1 MTAII
6 AFVNQ
11 KGGCAKST
19 TAVHYAHWLV
29 QQGKQVLIVDA
40 DAQRSSS
47 QWCSKMDSPIPCQVI
62 QSPDD
67 LLEQLGEL
75 AAAVDYVVVDGP
87 AGLSE
92 ATRAILMRAD
102 LAVVPVQPSGIDIQS
117 AADVVRLIKQAQSVR
132 QGPPQAV
139 MFLSRAVKG
148 TKLKTEAMEL
158 LGKLTLPTPEAAL
171 PVLTPSQPEASASEP
186 VPAPSKE
193 SSLTYRLQAPDKEPM
208 VRFTVD
214 MSESLHRKLSMLAA
228 RTGRKKVDIVRM
240 LLEDGLKEVEG

>member
-1 MTAII
+1 MAVIV

-29 QQGKQVLIVDA
+29 QQDKQVLIVDA

-47 QWCSKMDSPIPCQVI
+47 QWCSRMEPSIPTQVL

-67 LLEQLGEL
+67 ILDQLTDL
-75 AAAVDYVVVDGP
+75 AATVDYLVVDGP

-102 LAVVPVQPSGIDIQS
+102 LAVVPVQPSGIDVQS
-117 AADVVRLIKQAQSVR
+117 AADAVRLIKQAQSVR

-158 LGKLTLPTPEAAL
+158 LGKLTPTIKVLKSVIHQKQVIADSSGQAATVWDL
-171 PVLTPSQPEASASEP
+171 GGQPAKNSG
-186 VPAPSKE
+186 KE
-193 SSLTYRLQAPDKEPM
+193 YSGLFKEIM
-208 VRFTVD
+208 G
-214 MSESLHRKLSMLAA
+214 A
-228 RTGRKKVDIVRM
+228 
-240 LLEDGLKEVEG
+240 LK

>member
-1 MTAII
+1 MAAIV

-19 TAVHYAHWLV
+19 TAVHFAHWLV
-29 QQGKQVLIVDA
+29 QQGKSVLVVDA

-47 QWCSKMDSPIPCQVI
+47 QWCSKMEPAIATHVL

-67 LLEQLGEL
+67 LLDQLTDL
-75 AAAVDYVVVDGP
+75 AATVDYLVVDGP

-102 LAVVPVQPSGIDIQS
+102 LAVVPVQPSGIDVQS
-117 AADVVRLIKQAQSVR
+117 AADAVRLIKQAQSVR
-132 QGPPQAV
+132 QGPPKAV

-158 LGKLTLPTPEAAL
+158 LGKLTPTIKVLKSVIHQKQVIADSSGQAATVWDL
-171 PVLTPSQPEASASEP
+171 GGQPAKDSG
-186 VPAPSKE
+186 KE
-193 SSLTYRLQAPDKEPM
+193 YSRLFKEIM
-208 VRFTVD
+208 G
-214 MSESLHRKLSMLAA
+214 A
-228 RTGRKKVDIVRM
+228 
-240 LLEDGLKEVEG
+240 LK

>member
-1 MTAII
+1 MSTII

-19 TAVHYAHWLV
+19 TAVHFAHWLV
-29 QQGKQVLIVDA
+29 QQGKSVLVVDA

-47 QWCSKMDSPIPCQVI
+47 QWCSKMEPTIATHVL

-67 LLEQLGEL
+67 LLDQLTDL
-75 AAAVDYVVVDGP
+75 AAAVDYLVVDGP

-102 LAVVPVQPSGIDIQS
+102 LAVVPVQPSGIDVQS
-117 AADVVRLIKQAQSVR
+117 AADAVRLIKQAQSVR

-148 TKLKTEAMEL
+148 TKLKTEAMDL
-158 LGKLTLPTPEAAL
+158 LGKLAPTIKVLKSVIHQKQVIADSSGQAATVWDLGGQPAKDSGKEYGRLFKEIMGTL
-171 PVLTPSQPEASASEP
+171 S
-186 VPAPSKE
+186 
-193 SSLTYRLQAPDKEPM
+193 
-208 VRFTVD
+208 
-214 MSESLHRKLSMLAA
+214 
-228 RTGRKKVDIVRM
+228 
-240 LLEDGLKEVEG
+240 

>member
-1 MTAII
+1 MVAII

-29 QQGKQVLIVDA
+29 QQGKQVLIGDA

-47 QWCSKMDSPIPCQVI
+47 QWCTRREPSIATQVL
-62 QSPDD
+62 QTPDD
-67 LLEQLGEL
+67 LLDQLTDL
-75 AAAVDYVVVDGP
+75 AATVNYLVVDGP

-102 LAVVPVQPSGIDIQS
+102 LAVVPVQPSGIDVQS
-117 AADVVRLIKQAQSVR
+117 AADAVRLIKQAQSVR

-158 LGKLTLPTPEAAL
+158 LGKLAPTIKVFKSVIHQKQVIADSSGQSATVWELGGQPAKDSGRSEERGSRTAEAD
-171 PVLTPSQPEASASEP
+171 S
-186 VPAPSKE
+186 
-193 SSLTYRLQAPDKEPM
+193 
-208 VRFTVD
+208 
-214 MSESLHRKLSMLAA
+214 
-228 RTGRKKVDIVRM
+228 
-240 LLEDGLKEVEG
+240 

>member
-1 MTAII
+1 MAVIV

-47 QWCSKMDSPIPCQVI
+47 QWCSRMEPTIETQVL

-67 LLEQLGEL
+67 LLDQLTEL
-75 AAAVDYVVVDGP
+75 AANVDYLVVDGP

-117 AADVVRLIKQAQSVR
+117 AADAVRLIKQAQSVR
-132 QGPPQAV
+132 KGPPQAV

-158 LGKLTLPTPEAAL
+158 LGKLTPTIKVLKSVIHQKQVIADSSGQAATVWNL
-171 PVLTPSQPEASASEP
+171 GGQPASYSG
-186 VPAPSKE
+186 KE
-193 SSLTYRLQAPDKEPM
+193 YSRLFKEIM
-208 VRFTVD
+208 G
-214 MSESLHRKLSMLAA
+214 A
-228 RTGRKKVDIVRM
+228 
-240 LLEDGLKEVEG
+240 LK

>member
-1 MTAII
+1 MVAIV

-29 QQGKQVLIVDA
+29 QQGKSVLVVDA

-47 QWCSKMDSPIPCQVI
+47 QWCSKMEPVI
-62 QSPDD
+62 ATHVLQSPDD
-67 LLEQLGEL
+67 LLDQLTDL
-75 AAAVDYVVVDGP
+75 AATVDYLVVDGP

-102 LAVVPVQPSGIDIQS
+102 LAVVPVQPSGIDVQS
-117 AADVVRLIKQAQSVR
+117 AADAVRLIKQAQSVR
-132 QGPPQAV
+132 QGPPKAV

-158 LGKLTLPTPEAAL
+158 LGKLTPTIKVLKSVIHQKQVIADSSGQAATVWDL
-171 PVLTPSQPEASASEP
+171 GGQPAKDSGKEYSRLFKEIMGVL
-186 VPAPSKE
+186 K
-193 SSLTYRLQAPDKEPM
+193 
-208 VRFTVD
+208 
-214 MSESLHRKLSMLAA
+214 
-228 RTGRKKVDIVRM
+228 
-240 LLEDGLKEVEG
+240 